1 MSHAAFIAIMNN
13 QTDFFNI
20 TGDIEYAFNSLE
32 SLFTGILSYF
42 SLILIPF
49 CFSFLREITHVV
61 ATRYTEIFGNNHI
74 LAYLSLVAVSFTLT
88 YMTNFYKNIFDRL
101 KELEDQVNYAKKKI
115 RMQDGEIEYLLDE
128 KKHNE
133 KKFLT
138 LQKKVQKVNK
148 ELKQYE

>member
-1 MSHAAFIAIMNN
+1 MSHAAFIALMNN

-20 TGDIEYAFNSLE
+20 TGDIEYVFNSLE
-32 SLFTGILSYF
+32 SLFTGILSYL

-49 CFSFLREITHVV
+49 CFSEITHVV
-61 ATRYTEIFGNNHI
+61 STIYTKIFGDNHI
-74 LAYLSLVAVSFTLT
+74 LAYLSLVTVSFTLT
-88 YMTNFYKNIFDRL
+88 YIINFYKNLFDRL